1 MHKVVVERP
10 RWNPGPGKNNRRANL
25 PDELRP
31 KFEGIKRPHSW
42 RKGLTD
48 LLGPLKRWLHAQVGR
63 PWNDVYSEAAAV
75 IKPDSIIRAHIK
87 THLLEFVERNTFM
100 HGGKVCILQTHS
112 YFCRPGITPVTEL
125 RHRRSTFYVHP
136 ETFLL
141 YKIPDRSRQRRPDPG
156 EEHRKLTVR
165 WLSEKTLLRQLNG
178 HWFKCHMEK
187 FPDQFAKGDSP
198 WRYDHAEKKLIR
210 RVDGR
215 NIYGSKAYC
224 VAKEQLSQRELR
236 KFRIANQNKVE
247 RSLQPVIVLAG

>member
-112 YFCRPGITPVTEL
+112 FFCRPGITPVTEL

-178 HWFKCHMEK
+178 VRAVRPCREK
-187 FPDQFAKGDSP
+187 AHPPCRRQKHIWEQSVLRRQGAALAAGTAKISD
-198 WRYDHAEKKLIR
+198 R
-210 RVDGR
+210 
-215 NIYGSKAYC
+215 
-224 VAKEQLSQRELR
+224 
-236 KFRIANQNKVE
+236 
-247 RSLQPVIVLAG
+247 QPE